1 MLPKWATHRFT
12 GWPLSGIERDFQNA
26 WVYKSTAMPIMG
38 IPVITGIIKRRLLV
52 NFRAAP
58 EVVQRLLPSSFRPK
72 LHRGYAVVGV
82 CLIRLEQVRPA
93 GWPSLL
99 GISSENAAHRIA
111 VEWTDEGGVS
121 REGVFI
127 PRRDTGSL
135 LNRWAGGRL
144 FPGEYH
150 PARFTVTDD
159 GRRIDFEMKSLDG
172 QVSVRVVGAE
182 AESLPATSCFASL
195 TQASAFFEGGSLGYS
210 TTRDPDRLDGLRLRT
225 LEWRVQALGVSE
237 VWSSFFED
245 RNRFPPGSVE
255 FDHAL
260 IMRDIRHEWHDA
272 DDLYTVP
279 PLLSESSSATG
290 NQ

>member
-1 MLPKWATHRFT
+1 
-12 GWPLSGIERDFQNA
+12 
-26 WVYKSTAMPIMG
+26 MG

-58 EVVQRLLPSSFRPK
+58 EVVQRLLPSPFRPK
-72 LHRGYAVVGV
+72 IHRGYAFVGV

-144 FPGEYH
+144 FPGEHH
-150 PARFTVTDD
+150 PARFTVADD
-159 GRRIDFEMKSLDG
+159 GRRIVFQMKSLD
-172 QVSVRVVGAE
+172 RTEGAVD
-182 AESLPATSCFASL
+182 P
-195 TQASAFFEGGSLGYS
+195 EGGTTARCGIGFKHPASPRLSPHATMSRTDPPVSFGAADPRLPSQPSGVILLPCPRRPVACRS
-210 TTRDPDRLDGLRLRT
+210 TVMSERAGLCLA
-225 LEWRVQALGVSE
+225 W
-237 VWSSFFED
+237 
-245 RNRFPPGSVE
+245 
-255 FDHAL
+255 
-260 IMRDIRHEWHDA
+260 
-272 DDLYTVP
+272 
-279 PLLSESSSATG
+279 
-290 NQ
+290 

>member
-1 MLPKWATHRFT
+1 MRI
-12 GWPLSGIERDFQNA
+12 S
-26 WVYKSTAMPIMG
+26 
-38 IPVITGIIKRRLLV
+38 VITGIIKRRLLV

-58 EVVQRLLPSSFRPK
+58 EVVQRLLPSPFRPK
-72 LHRGYAVVGV
+72 IHQGYAVVGV

-144 FPGEYH
+144 FPGEHH

-159 GRRIDFEMKSLDG
+159 GRRIDFQMKSLDG
-172 QVSVRVVGAE
+172 QVNVWVVGAE
-182 AESLPATSCFASL
+182 AESLPASSCFASL
-195 TQASAFFEGGSLGYS
+195 TQASVFFEGGSLGYS

-225 LEWRVQALGVSE
+225 LEWRVRALGVSE
-237 VWSSFFED
+237 VRSSFFED
-245 RNRFPPGSVE
+245 RNRFPQGSVE

-260 IMRDIRHEWHDA
+260 IMRDVRHEWHNA
-272 DDLYTVP
+272 DDLHTVP
-279 PLLSESSSATG
+279 PLLSESSSALGT
-290 NQ
+290 NET